1 MTATPTGRRGR
12 GRDGRDTV
20 EFTRT
25 FRAPITDVWSAV
37 TEPERL
43 ARWIGTWT
51 GDPAAGHVMFEM
63 TAEGE
68 DVAPG
73 RYDIL
78 ACEPPQSYEVIS
90 TDDFGT
96 WQLRVDLAEADGVT
110 TLVLTQ
116 VVHDAAMIENTG
128 PGWDY
133 YLDRLVAVETGG
145 DVAGI
150 DFDADYYPAQRDHY
164 LAIQREIETAAR
176 M

>member
-1 MTATPTGRRGR
+1 MTATPTGRLGS
-12 GRDGRDTV
+12 RDGQHAV
-20 EFTRT
+20 EFIRT
-25 FRAPITDVWSAV
+25 FRAPIDDVWSAV

-51 GDPAAGHVMFEM
+51 GAPASGHVMFQM

-68 DVAPG
+68 DVPPG

-78 ACEPPQSYEVIS
+78 ACEPPRAYEVTA

-96 WQLRVDLAEADGVT
+96 WHLWVDLSESAGVT

-116 VVHDAAMIENTG
+116 AIDEVAMIENTG

-133 YLDRLVAVETGG
+133 YLDRLVAAETGG
-145 DVAGI
+145 DVAAI
-150 DFDADYYPAQRDHY
+150 DFDADYYPAQREHY
-164 LAIQREIETAAR
+164 VSIQREIQAT
-176 M
+176 

>member
-1 MTATPTGRRGR
+1 MTATPTGRRSR
-12 GRDGRDTV
+12 RDNHDTV
-20 EFTRT
+20 EFVRT
-25 FRAPITDVWSAV
+25 FRAPIDDVWASV

-43 ARWIGTWT
+43 SRWIGTWT
-51 GDPAAGHVMFEM
+51 GDPASGHVMFQM
-63 TAEGE
+63 TAEGD

-78 ACEPPQSYEVIS
+78 ACDPPRSYEVIS

-96 WQLRVDLAEADGVT
+96 WQLIVDLTESAGVT

-116 VVHDAAMIENTG
+116 VVHDVTMIENTG

-133 YLDRLVAVETGG
+133 YLDRLVAAETEG
-145 DVAGI
+145 DVAAI
-150 DFDADYYPAQRDHY
+150 DFDTDYYPAQRDHY
-164 LAIQREIETAAR
+164 VAIQREIEADAR